1 VASQEAIK
9 QLGTDGGRIFNANSA
24 HPFQHPGTVTDLI
37 EMVEMNVLGFACV
50 VAFGLTPTHR
60 RDARGPLGVAALFVA
75 GSPTTRPRPRAR
87 VAEAF
92 SLPEQAG
99 GSTVMLTGDDLVDC
113 ILTYAR
119 QGNITIRA
127 EAERLNRYAG
137 NLLHMTH
144 LEGTARAGGSAYPG
158 ERHRL

>member
-119 QGNITIRA
+119 QGNITIREDGRTA
-127 EAERLNRYAG
+127 EPLCW
-137 NLLHMTH
+137 
-144 LEGTARAGGSAYPG
+144 
-158 ERHRL
+158 